1 MINIV
6 EKDPKSVTC
15 LNIDFLSDL
24 AGDNCLSFAPWRWKQ
39 MLPKPEMDVNDIWKQ
54 SWLECL
60 LVIRKSKAYE
70 KLNLT
75 EDQFNAMFESLCIS

>member
-1 MINIV
+1 MINLV
-6 EKDPKSVTC
+6 EMDPKSVTC

-24 AGDNCLSFAPWRWKQ
+24 VGEHCLSFAPWRWRQ
-39 MLPKPEMDVNDIWKQ
+39 MLPMPEIYVNDLWKQ

-60 LVIRKSKAYE
+60 LEIRKSKEYE

-75 EDQFNAMFESLCIS
+75 EDQFKAMFDSLCIS

>member
-1 MINIV
+1 
-6 EKDPKSVTC
+6 
-15 LNIDFLSDL
+15 
-24 AGDNCLSFAPWRWKQ
+24 